1 MFLTNQDYE
10 VVVGKT
16 AMDVI
21 SRCSETVKAN
31 AEAEAQEEIAC
42 YLRPDYDADALF
54 AAEYGARNPKIVQIA
69 VDIALYHMASSLPQ
83 KMGMDIRKERYD
95 AALDWLKGVRAGN
108 LVPDLARP
116 EEGDGGAASGAGTIY
131 ITEKKLRHNW

>member
-42 YLRPDYDADALF
+42 YLRPDYDTGALF
-54 AAEYGARNPKIVQIA
+54 AAEYGK
-69 VDIALYHMASSLPQ
+69 
-83 KMGMDIRKERYD
+83 
-95 AALDWLKGVRAGN
+95 
-108 LVPDLARP
+108 
-116 EEGDGGAASGAGTIY
+116 
-131 ITEKKLRHNW
+131 

>member
-42 YLRPDYDADALF
+42 YLRPDYDTGALF
-54 AAEYGARNPKIVQIA
+54 AAEYGTRNPKIVQIA

-108 LVPDLARP
+108 LASREMEDPAKVPSSSVALWFFT
-116 EEGDGGAASGAGTIY
+116 TIG
-131 ITEKKLRHNW
+131 WPPSS